1 MNKLAVWKQK
11 IITRIPTRVWIILPF
26 VLLGIG
32 YFLFH
37 STLTPDWGDDLYY
50 GAALQNTD
58 VFSWMVNRYYNW
70 TCRFLPEA
78 FLVLILHYKI
88 YWLWWLVDSLMLV
101 GIAAAGMR
109 LFGPLTPRTSVLAC
123 VIVALFPLAAISNA
137 GWATTTIIYLLP
149 MGGMFLALLPLRL
162 EPKRKDTLPVY
173 ILCCLCAVL
182 SASLEQTAVIL
193 IGMLLIGFFITRG
206 ATRKYC
212 VAAVLCSLAMF
223 LFQYTSPG
231 SQGRQA
237 AEIPGCFPDYL
248 TIPLAEK
255 IEMGLSNTLMY
266 VFMYPGRFFLTAFFI
281 LLAYTCFRNTSGP
294 LRYAGFLPLVVQVLY
309 SYVGYRIPWLYEN
322 VVLPVWWQVHG
333 QPTPWEL
340 SGRYGSVVME
350 TASEP
355 SAYLLLISLLI
366 CAMLSITA
374 IYCALGHN
382 VYSLLAIGAL
392 AMGFMSRMAMIFATS
407 FWATGERSFGPLY
420 GSLILVAMA
429 LCYNLAQQNHAPQK
443 EIITTE
449 APTSVEQTPA

>member
-1 MNKLAVWKQK
+1 MNKLAAWKQK

-32 YFLFH
+32 YFIFH
-37 STLTPDWGDDLYY
+37 STLIPDWGDDIYHSTV
-50 GAALQNTD
+50 LQNMN
-58 VFSWMVNRYYNW
+58 VFSWLAIRYNTW
-70 TCRFLPEA
+70 SCRFLPEA
-78 FLVLILHYKI
+78 FLVLVLHYKI
-88 YWLWWLVDSLMLV
+88 YWLWWLVDSLALI

-109 LFGPLTPRTSVLAC
+109 LFGSLTPRTSILAC
-123 VIVALFPLAAISNA
+123 VVVALFPLAAISNA
-137 GWATTTIIYLLP
+137 GWATTTITYLLP
-149 MGGMFLALLPLRL
+149 IGGMFLALLPLRL

-182 SASLEQTAVIL
+182 GASLEQTAVML
-193 IGMLLIGFFITRG
+193 LGMLLFGFIITRG
-206 ATRKYC
+206 AARKYC
-212 VAAVLCSLAMF
+212 VAAALCSLAVF
-223 LFQYTSPG
+223 LFQYTTPG
-231 SQGRQA
+231 SRSRQSA
-237 AEIPGCFPDYL
+237 GISGGFPDYL
-248 TIPLAEK
+248 TLPLAEK

-281 LLAYTCFRNTSGP
+281 LLAYTCFQNASGF

-309 SYVGYRIPWLYEN
+309 SYVGFRIPWLYEN

-333 QPTPWEL
+333 QPTPWER
-340 SGRYGSVVME
+340 SGRYGSIVME

-382 VYSLLAIGAL
+382 VYSLLAIAAL

-407 FWATGERSFGPLY
+407 FWATGERSFGPFY
-420 GSLILVAMA
+420 AGLILVAMA
-429 LCYNLAQQNHAPQK
+429 LCYNLAQQKYAPQK
-443 EIITTE
+443 ETIATE
-449 APTSVEQTPA
+449 APISGKQASA